1 MTWTPE
7 LIDRL
12 KAEYPKTG
20 SSLFAIRYGLTKGQV
35 SGMAYRLNLVPPSG
49 RSGVTRTRRDGVQ
62 REQQREQRQAAKS
75 DAPPPACAVLF
86 AEHHDPD
93 VTTDPRYSC
102 AWPLEGFGRAMTSCG
117 EPVQVK
123 NGRRSP
129 YCCKHHQRAHQ

>member
-12 KAEYPKTG
+12 KAEYRTTG
-20 SSLFAIRYGLTKGQV
+20 NAMFAIRYGLSRGQV
-35 SGMAYRLNLVPPSG
+35 SGMAYRLGLSVGGVPIVRKRKPKAEQKEATTAT
-49 RSGVTRTRRDGVQ
+49 VT
-62 REQQREQRQAAKS
+62 
-75 DAPPPACAVLF
+75 PATKRADLL
-86 AEHHDPD
+86 AEHHATD

-102 AWPLEGFGRAMTSCG
+102 AWPLEGSGQAMTSCG